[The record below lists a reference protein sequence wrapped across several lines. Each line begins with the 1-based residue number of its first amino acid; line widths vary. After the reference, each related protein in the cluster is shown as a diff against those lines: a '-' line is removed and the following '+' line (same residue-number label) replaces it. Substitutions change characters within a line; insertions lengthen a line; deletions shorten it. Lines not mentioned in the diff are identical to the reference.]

1 MKHITKIITLIVAVV
16 FATSCSK
23 ENHFISDES
32 QRADVQQ
39 DLQAKMAAM
48 PNGDL
53 FAIFNE
59 DLCKKEREAL
69 EFMYA
74 YMPLCDVTDYSGEYF
89 RKNINASFKAKE
101 EMPWGVQV
109 PEREFNHFVIPV
121 RINNENLDDS
131 RFVFYE
137 ELKDRVKNLS
147 MSDAVL
153 EVNHWCHEKANYK
166 GSDSRTSSPMA
177 TVKTSWGRCGEE
189 STFLVAALRS
199 VCIPARQ
206 VYTPRWAHCDDNHAW
221 VEAWVDGNWHFLG
234 ACEPEPVLDL
244 GWFNAP
250 ASRCLLLHTRVFG
263 RYYGPE
269 EVIERTANHTEIN
282 VVYNYA
288 ETAKL
293 DIKVVDNEGNAVQN
307 AKVDFKIYN
316 YAEFCTV
323 ASKKTDE
330 NGETWMTA
338 GLGTMMIY
346 ASKDGKY
353 GYEVVMIGEKG
364 KIEIVL
370 TKSESVA
377 ETLALPQIEEFNIVP
392 PAEKARIPEVSKEMR
407 DENSRRGAYEDSIR
421 NAYIARCV
429 AAQNEGD
436 YDKEIMAKTWG
447 NYQTIKD
454 FVDYARLHGNEQYAW
469 DLLKVISDKDL
480 RDVSLDVLKDNFNQR
495 VLITDNCGLSEDMFN
510 KYVYSPRVS
519 NEMIQP
525 YKQQLEYQ
533 LSGAADIHEGAV
545 AELVSMY
552 YYRSNPQTII
562 DWVKNSI
569 EIRNDLNVRGIPM
582 LPTGVLKA
590 RVADSHSR
598 DIFFVAMARSA
609 GIPSR
614 IDPVTGK
621 VQYFNNQW
629 IDVDFEAKEEQ
640 PSIENGTLVLDYQ
653 PTTNIPDPRYYSH
666 FSIKRFEVY
675 NEISP
680 DGRND
685 EYCTFDLLAYD
696 DKDPGMDVGMLYSQ
710 LMADGGI
717 ELDPG
722 YYVLISGT
730 RLADGSVLNRN
741 AFFTIESGKTT
752 EVELVM
758 REPLDGVQI
767 IGNFNSENRFMP
779 VDSQEDKSI
788 LQIAGRNFYVLG
800 LLDGGSE
807 PTTHAMQDIS
817 ILKNKFEEW
826 GGSMIFIFQDEE
838 ILKNFKLKNFNE
850 LPSNITFGVENGT
863 MLSEAASNLK
873 LQNKNLPIFL
883 IANSNNEV
891 VFVLQGY
898 TIGLGEQI
906 VKVLGKI

>member
-1 MKHITKIITLIVAVV
+1 MKRIKKIITVIVAVLIV
-16 FATSCSK
+16 TSCSK
-23 ENHFISDES
+23 EQHFISDKS
-32 QRADVQQ
+32 QRIDVQR
-39 DLQAKMAAM
+39 DLHTKMAAM

-53 FAIFNE
+53 FSIFNE
-59 DLCKKEREAL
+59 DLDGKEREAL

-74 YMPLCDVTDYSGEYF
+74 YMPLCDVTDYDGDYF

-101 EMPWGVQV
+101 EMPWGAQV
-109 PEREFNHFVIPV
+109 PEREFNHFVVPV

-137 ELKDRVKNLS
+137 ELKDRVRNLS
-147 MSDAVL
+147 MYDAVL

-166 GSDSRTSSPMA
+166 GSDSRTSSPLA

-221 VEAWVDGNWHFLG
+221 VEAWVDGEWHFLG

-244 GWFNAP
+244 GWFDAP

-293 DIKVVDNEGNAVQN
+293 NVKVVDNEGYAVAD

-323 ASKKTDE
+323 ASKTTDE
-330 NGETWMTA
+330 NGDTWMTA

-346 ASKDGKY
+346 ASKDGKF
-353 GYEVVMIGEKG
+353 GYEVVKIGDIDNVTITIKQ
-364 KIEIVL
+364 
-370 TKSESVA
+370 A
-377 ETLALPQIEEFNIVP
+377 ENVEFEEAFDIVP

-407 DENSRRGAYEDSIR
+407 DVNNRRAVYEDSIR
-421 NAYIARCV
+421 NAYIAKCV
-429 AAQNEGD
+429 EAQNEGD
-436 YDKEIMAKTWG
+436 YVKEIMAKTWG

-454 FVDYARLHGNEQYAW
+454 FVDYAKAHGNEQYAW
-469 DLLKVISDKDL
+469 DLLNVISDKDL
-480 RDVSLDVLKDNFNQR
+480 RDVSLDVLKDNFDQR
-495 VLITDNCGLSEDMFN
+495 ILIEDNCGLTDEMFN
-510 KYVYSPRVS
+510 EYVYCPRVS
-519 NEMIQP
+519 NEMIRP
-525 YKQQLEYQ
+525 YKKQF
-533 LSGAADIHEGAV
+533 
-545 AELVSMY
+545 VSMNFNGE
-552 YYRSNPQTII
+552 NPEAVIR
-562 DWVKNSI
+562 WVKENI
-569 EIRNDLNVRGIPM
+569 NVNDELNVRGIPM
-582 LPTGVLKA
+582 LPTGVLKSHI
-590 RVADSHSR
+590 ADSHSR
-598 DIFFVAMARSA
+598 DIFFVAIARSA

-621 VQYFNNQW
+621 VQYFENQW
-629 IDVDFEAKEEQ
+629 IDVDFDVKEEQ
-640 PSIENGTLVLDYQ
+640 PTVEKGTLVIDYK
-653 PTTNIPDPRYYSH
+653 PTQNMPDPRYYSH
-666 FSIKRFEVY
+666 FTIKKF
-675 NEISP
+675 N
-680 DGRND
+680 GN
-685 EYCTFDLLAYD
+685 TFDLLAYD

-710 LMADGGI
+710 LMSDGGI
-717 ELDPG
+717 ELDLG
-722 YYVLISGT
+722 YYVMISGT
-730 RLADGSVLNRN
+730 RLADGSVLNHN
-741 AFFTIESGKTT
+741 VFFNIESGEITK
-752 EVELVM
+752 VELVM
-758 REPLDGVQI
+758 REPVDGVKI
-767 IGNFNSENRFMP
+767 IGNFNSENRFIP
-779 VDSQEDKSI
+779 VDSQEDRSL

-817 ILKNKFEEW
+817 ILKDKFEEW
-826 GGSMIFIFQDEE
+826 NGSMIFVFQDEE
-838 ILKNFKLKNFNE
+838 SLDNFKLKNFNE
-850 LPSNITFGVENGT
+850 LPSNITFGIENGT
-863 MLSEAASNLK
+863 MLSEVVSNMK
-873 LQNKNLPIFL
+873 LQNKSLPIFL